1 MAEYTLA
8 NPAHLAKIP
17 EGLDFVAAAS
27 VPRAALT
34 SWQSLRDVKEGS
46 SVLIT
51 GASGA
56 VGRMGV
62 QITKR
67 KVGEK
72 GKVVA
77 VGGKGSAGLK
87 ELGVDIVVNYR
98 EVEDWVG
105 ELRKEGLVD
114 VLYDCVGEKTLEK
127 SLELVRDR
135 GRIVTVAS
143 PPPEY
148 ADVSG
153 WDELKGRGVDG
164 GFLMVSESGEDLGEI
179 GELIKDGAVKT
190 SVSFVVDGLSEE
202 GVQDG
207 WRRALKGGIGGSV
220 VVKVL

>member
-1 MAEYTLA
+1 MAEYTLV

-17 EGLDFVAAAS
+17 DELDFVAAAS

-34 SWQSLRDVKEGS
+34 SWQALKDVKEGS

-62 QITKR
+62 QIAKR
-67 KVGEK
+67 NVGEK

-77 VGGKGSAGLK
+77 VGGKGSEGLK
-87 ELGVDIVVNYR
+87 KLGVDLVVNYR
-98 EVEDWVG
+98 EVGDWVS
-105 ELRKEGLVD
+105 EVKKEGLVD

-127 SLELVRDR
+127 SLELVRDG

-143 PPPEY
+143 PPPPY
-148 ADVSG
+148 ADIKG
-153 WDELKGRGVDG
+153 WNELKERSVDG
-164 GFLMVSESGEDLGEI
+164 KFLMVSESGEDLVKI
-179 GELIKDGAVKT
+179 GGLIKDGAVKT
-190 SVSFVVDGLSEE
+190 SVSFVVDGLSED

-207 WRRALKGGIGGSV
+207 WRRALQGGIGGSV